1 MNREYNL
8 LKNTVIISIGKI
20 CTQMISFF
28 LLPFYTY
35 LLTTE
40 EYGTVDLLNTLV
52 SLLLPIVTFQVEQA
66 VFRELIDVRDSKK
79 NESIIISNAFFS
91 VCLQCLIYLL
101 IFVIISPWIKNEY
114 KFYLAINVIASIF
127 SSLLLQ
133 ISRGLGNNIIY
144 SFGSFISALLTIL
157 CNILFLIFF
166 KMKVEGMLLGTL
178 LGQLGCFLFLFFSLK
193 IYKYLHMNEFKKN
206 ICLKLWKYSLPL
218 VPNSISWW
226 IFTASD
232 RIIVSIFLGLSFNGI
247 LSAASKFSTV
257 FITFYNIFNISWTE
271 SISVHINDFDISVYF
286 NKMFNIIIRI
296 FISLILITLMI
307 MPYVYLIM
315 VNESFFWGIY
325 LIPVLLIGVLFN
337 ISVGLLSVIYIA
349 KKNTRAIAN
358 TSIISACINILTHLA
373 LINSIGLVAAPL
385 SSFIAYFIMFVYR
398 MFDVNNRYF
407 KVSIDKKNLF
417 LMLIILPIVILV
429 FYINNII
436 LNFITLFI
444 ICIIL
449 IFINYKEIIVFFN
462 SIKIFIQKNFTKVS

>member
-1 MNREYNL
+1 
-8 LKNTVIISIGKI
+8 
-20 CTQMISFF
+20 
-28 LLPFYTY
+28 
-35 LLTTE
+35 
-40 EYGTVDLLNTLV
+40 
-52 SLLLPIVTFQVEQA
+52 
-66 VFRELIDVRDSKK
+66 
-79 NESIIISNAFFS
+79 
-91 VCLQCLIYLL
+91 
-101 IFVIISPWIKNEY
+101 
-114 KFYLAINVIASIF
+114 
-127 SSLLLQ
+127 
-133 ISRGLGNNIIY
+133 
-144 SFGSFISALLTIL
+144 
-157 CNILFLIFF
+157 
-166 KMKVEGMLLGTL
+166 
-178 LGQLGCFLFLFFSLK
+178 
-193 IYKYLHMNEFKKN
+193 MNEFKKI

-271 SISVHINDFDISVYF
+271 SISVHINDIDISVYF

-315 VNESFFWGIY
+315 VNESFLGGIY

-429 FYINNII
+429 FYINNNI

-462 SIKIFIQKNFTKVS
+462 SIKIFIKKNFTKVS